1 MYIRVNSRDNVAI
14 LVHPEGAATG
24 DLLSNGLVARERI
37 PQSHKIA
44 LQDLEPGEPVVRYGQ
59 TIGLANRAIA
69 AGSWVRE
76 ELLDMPAA
84 PPLDALPL
92 ATDVPPALPRLDGY
106 TFEGYRNADG
116 GTGTKNILGLATT
129 VQCVA

>member
-14 LVHPEGAATG
+14 LVHPEGAAAG
-24 DLLSNGLVARERI
+24 DVLPSGIVARERI

-44 LQDLEPGEPVVRYGQ
+44 LQDLEPGEPVLRYGQ
-59 TIGLANRAIA
+59 AIGLANGPIA

-84 PPLDALPL
+84 PPLDALSL
-92 ATDVPPALPRLDGY
+92 ATDVPPILPALEAYTFDGY
-106 TFEGYRNADG
+106 LNADG
-116 GTGTKNILGLATT
+116 GTGT
-129 VQCVA
+129 

>member
-14 LVHPEGAATG
+14 LVHPEGAAPG
-24 DLLSNGLVARERI
+24 DLLPDGLVARERI

-44 LQDLEPGEPVVRYGQ
+44 LQDLQAGEPVVRYGQ

-92 ATDVPPALPRLDGY
+92 ATDVPPVPPSAIAPWSRPSSSN
-106 TFEGYRNADG
+106 R
-116 GTGTKNILGLATT
+116 
-129 VQCVA
+129 